1 MLRLA
6 KTLSA
11 TLALS
16 ASVAISGAA
25 LAQESAQDMMKR
37 ALGTTENVGPVITE
51 AFERAATPL
60 TPEQRELALKCWK
73 DSVCETGHGTLT
85 VAYADGFGENVWRRV
100 TAMEFIEQALTY
112 PDVKKIIYTS
122 ARGDA
127 SKAIADMR
135 SYIAQKVDVIV
146 MFADA
151 GEALLPTV
159 KEATEAG
166 ILVTVHNG
174 TSVGGEA
181 GKDFVAS
188 VGRRHLQAR
197 HRLREGDRRQHRRR
211 QALSNS
217 AARPAIRSARPGRA
231 APTRKSPI
239 MPASPSSARPT
250 PTGLRKAASKPYR
263 DCSPSMTTSV
273 PTHTNMPTVS
283 AAPFAPMNRPARRRR
298 WSSRCAP
305 TSRACSAIGKRP
317 TIRTSRSSTRLART
331 IQSRIALTAAMMKKA
346 GKDVEPNINV
356 PFSMKPVVKGMCNPD
371 LPLETSVSTLIDKDM
386 LKAMFAK

>member
-1 MLRLA
+1 MLEICKDTIGDPCADRERRDFRR
-6 KTLSA
+6 
-11 TLALS
+11 
-16 ASVAISGAA
+16 GAGRRERPGHDEA
-25 LAQESAQDMMKR
+25 GARHDR
-37 ALGTTENVGPVITE
+37 NVRPVITE

-181 GKDFVAS
+181 GKDFVTS
-188 VGRRHLQAR
+188 VAEDICKLGTDFVKAIADNTGADRHRRAWRHARQSAQRDLARLRRQGDRQPCRLQADRQGR
-197 HRLREGDRRQHRRR
+197 HQLDAGRQLRGGVRP
-211 QALSNS
+211 
-217 AARPAIRSARPGRA
+217 ARPA
-231 APTRKSPI
+231 
-239 MPASPSSARPT
+239 
-250 PTGLRKAASKPYR
+250 
-263 DCSPSMTTSV
+263 
-273 PTHTNMPTVS
+273 
-283 AAPFAPMNRPARRRR
+283 
-298 WSSRCAP
+298 
-305 TSRACSAIGKRP
+305 
-317 TIRTSRSSTRLART
+317 
-331 IQSRIALTAAMMKKA
+331 
-346 GKDVEPNINV
+346 
-356 PFSMKPVVKGMCNPD
+356 
-371 LPLETSVSTLIDKDM
+371 
-386 LKAMFAK
+386 